1 MEFSKE
7 YENLPNKL
15 VVDPSLINITDSK
28 SEVNI
33 ISNKVDVISDGS
45 NNVAELNLIGKY
57 GGNNTAV
64 QSNAK
69 LHIGAHNNPGELI
82 GGGIGFFTNYNSTS
96 YNNNNPENKFENNF
110 ITFYRS
116 VGTTN
121 EIVFQYNASSISA
134 TNGVMFK
141 RNIGIGGENAEV
153 PLHIQRTS
161 IIHTEG
167 STNYFD
173 ISNDAFQ
180 RVEGNSGLPGLK
192 NYALL
197 INPTGGGGNIGMNGN
212 IYNVSD
218 ERIKTEIEDVPD
230 TLALSQ
236 INNIQPKYY
245 HYKDPL
251 KKNAMKTVGF
261 IAQNVNEHLPNA
273 IAILTEFIPN
283 GMFKIS
289 DSNWTEDN
297 GKYSIVIDNLELDKP
312 NRTKRVKFIVCDKE
326 DHTDSKDLILN
337 CESDNKTFI
346 FDKKWREVFVYG
358 TEVNDLHTIDK
369 AQIFALHHAGIQE
382 LSKQLNEKDEKIS
395 TLERENTSIKQRL
408 DALEASVLA
417 LQNN

>member
-7 YENLPNKL
+7 YNSLPNKL
-15 VVDPSLINITDSK
+15 VVDPSLIHITDSQHEIRIESK
-28 SEVNI
+28 KINVESSGNSNI
-33 ISNKVDVISDGS
+33 
-45 NNVAELNLIGKY
+45 AELNLIGKH
-57 GGNNTAV
+57 GGGTTNL

-69 LHIGAHNNPGELI
+69 LHIGAHDNQGKLI
-82 GGGIGFFTNYNSTS
+82 GGGIGFFTNPGDTS
-96 YNNNNPENKFENNF
+96 YNDFQDNF

-116 VGTTN
+116 AGIAK
-121 EIVFQYNASSISA
+121 EIVFQYNASSISEI
-134 TNGVMFK
+134 NGVIFK
-141 RNIGIGGENAEV
+141 KNIGIGGEYPQF
-153 PLHIQRTS
+153 PLHIETTS
-161 IIHTEG
+161 QTYSDS

-173 ISNDAFQ
+173 IS
-180 RVEGNSGLPGLK
+180 SGDFDKKTMGPGSR
-192 NYALL
+192 NFALL
-197 INPTGGGGNIGMNGN
+197 INPTNSDGNIGMNGN
-212 IYNVSD
+212 IYYVSD

-251 KKNAMKTVGF
+251 KKNTMKTVGF

-283 GMFKIS
+283 GMFKIT
-289 DSNWTEDN
+289 DSSWTEYN
-297 GKYSIVIDNLELDKP
+297 GKFTIVIDNLDLDKP

-326 DHTDSKDLILN
+326 DHSDSKDLILT

-358 TEVNDLHTIDK
+358 SEVNDLHTIDK
-369 AQIFALHHAGIQE
+369 AQIFTLHHAGIQE
-382 LSKQLNEKDEKIS
+382 LSKQLNEKDDKIS
-395 TLERENTSIKQRL
+395 ALETENTSIKQRL

>member
-7 YENLPNKL
+7 YDSLQNTL
-15 VVDPSLINITDSK
+15 VVDPSLIHITDSQNEIK
-28 SEVNI
+28 IESKKINVESSGNSNI
-33 ISNKVDVISDGS
+33 
-45 NNVAELNLIGKY
+45 AELNLIGKH
-57 GGNNTAV
+57 GGGLSDN

-69 LHIGAHNNPGELI
+69 LHIGAHNAGGQLI
-82 GGGIGFFTNYNSTS
+82 GGGVGFFTNSGSTS
-96 YNNNNPENKFENNF
+96 YSDFNDNF

-116 VGTTN
+116 VGTIN
-121 EIVFQYNASSISA
+121 DIVFQYNGSSTGES
-134 TNGVMFK
+134 GVMFK
-141 RNIGIGGENAEV
+141 KNIGIGSDLNPQV
-153 PLHIQRTS
+153 PLHIRGVGTTYS
-161 IIHTEG
+161 GDG
-167 STNYFD
+167 SDNYFD
-173 ISNDAFQ
+173 IA
-180 RVEGNSGLPGLK
+180 SGDFDKKTGSGIPGSK

-197 INPTGGGGNIGMNGN
+197 INPTSNDGNIGMNGN

-283 GMFKIS
+283 AMFKIADNS
-289 DSNWTEDN
+289 WTEDN
-297 GKYSIVIDNLELDKP
+297 GKFTIVIDSLELDKP
-312 NRTKRVKFIVCDKE
+312 NRTKRVKFIVCDNE
-326 DHTDSKDLILN
+326 DRSETKDLILT

-358 TEVNDLHTIDK
+358 SEVNDLHTIDK
-369 AQIFALHHAGIQE
+369 AQIFTLHHAGIQE
-382 LSKQLNEKDEKIS
+382 LSKQLNEKDDKIS
-395 TLERENTSIKQRL
+395 ALERENTSIKQRL
-408 DALEASVLA
+408 DALEASV
-417 LQNN
+417 